1 MNISRGHQADCS
13 MGWGGRYGWSLQR
26 VSTSRRSCSGLGHA
40 ATLTGQVGET
50 TAPGLRR
57 NGDVEKGGCTDQKPL
72 RDETTIV
79 VALDQVHYFAS
90 FLRRRTCSRPVKGPA
105 SCLRESHVRNRQA
118 PLHQVG
124 RVGSNHKEMRV
135 ETDSI
140 ILRTAALDALTPC

>member
-1 MNISRGHQADCS
+1 MSVEATRQTARWVGV
-13 MGWGGRYGWSLQR
+13 GGMDGASSVFRRAGGLVPALGTLQR
-26 VSTSRRSCSGLGHA
+26 LLARWARRRLLGSGVMATWRRGA
-40 ATLTGQVGET
+40 A
-50 TAPGLRR
+50 RI
-57 NGDVEKGGCTDQKPL
+57 KKPL